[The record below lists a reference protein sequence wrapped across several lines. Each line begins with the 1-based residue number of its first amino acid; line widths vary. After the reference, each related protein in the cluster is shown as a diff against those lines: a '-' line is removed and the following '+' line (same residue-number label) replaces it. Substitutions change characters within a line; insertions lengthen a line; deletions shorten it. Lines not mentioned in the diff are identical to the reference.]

1 MTTLRRVRT
10 GDVVAGRYQLEDA
23 RGSGSGGV
31 VWTAFDRKLKRT
43 VALKRPHAVARDTDR
58 VQFRR
63 EAQTAAQVHH
73 PNAISVFDTVDAGEC
88 WLVMEYL
95 AAESLD
101 KVLADNGP
109 LPPERAARIGLQIA
123 GALVAVHAR
132 KIVHRDVKPGNILV
146 TDDDLAKL
154 TDFGISIWREVTRT
168 DDGKI
173 SGTPAYIAPEVAGGQ
188 PASEAS
194 DVFSLGAPLF
204 AAVEG
209 TPPFGT
215 GAPHEMLQRARDGE
229 MLPMRHAGSLALL
242 LADMLAPNPAKRP
255 TADQV
260 RQRLQ
265 KFVGDWEP
273 PPSQVAAAVRT
284 PVWRRLRY
292 PVLIAAALVVAVSA
306 AGFAVVDS
314 RSDSA
319 EAFGPDLIG
328 DERTA
333 DPCALLDQDPLRRFG
348 PTQLYP
354 AEGNFNRCDV
364 MVNAGGM
371 EPVDVEVQLLRRKQ
385 HPVRGEPFE
394 DEGSPDDDE
403 CALPVMVDD
412 QYGIQVSAKVPNPP
426 VNLCTV
432 ADAAKDTAERVL
444 RQGPLPRRTPPFPAE
459 SLAHVDACSLLDS
472 TALAAYPSID
482 PATKARGFGNW
493 GCKWY
498 SMADRI
504 GVHLRYDQH
513 SALVPVDGKTIQLGD
528 HEAYVAPNTDSSVKC
543 TVSVR
548 HRPPNP
554 TPRTTIDL
562 MVLTVTGDRPGAEY
576 CSMATS
582 LAAAAAAKLPP

>member
-1 MTTLRRVRT
+1 MT
-10 GDVVAGRYQLEDA
+10 
-23 RGSGSGGV
+23 
-31 VWTAFDRKLKRT
+31 
-43 VALKRPHAVARDTDR
+43 PR

-73 PNAISVFDTVDAGEC
+73 PNAISVFDTVDADEC

-109 LPPERAARIGLQIA
+109 LPPERVARIGLQIA
-123 GALVAVHAR
+123 GALAAVHAR
-132 KIVHRDVKPGNILV
+132 KILHRDVKPGNVLV

-173 SGTPAYIAPEVAGGQ
+173 SGTPAYTAPEVAGGQ
-188 PASEAS
+188 PASDAS
-194 DVFSLGAPLF
+194 DVFSLGATLF

-215 GAPHEMLQRARDGE
+215 GAPHEVLKRTREGKI
-229 MLPMRHAGSLALL
+229 LPMRQAGSLAPL
-242 LADMLAPNPAKRP
+242 LADMLASSPAKRP

-265 KFVGDWEP
+265 KLGGDWKA
-273 PPSQVAAAVRT
+273 PPSPVAAVVRT

-292 PVLIAAALVVAVSA
+292 QVLAAVALVVAVA
-306 AGFAVVDS
+306 AGFVVVDS
-314 RSDSA
+314 RSGSA
-319 EAFGPDLIG
+319 EAFGQDIIG
-328 DERTA
+328 DEHTA
-333 DPCALLDQDPLRRFG
+333 DPCALLDEEPLRRFG
-348 PTQLYP
+348 PTQMYP

-364 MVNAGGM
+364 KVDVGAV
-371 EPVDVEVQLLRRKQ
+371 ELLDVEVQLLKLKQ
-385 HPVRGEPFE
+385 HPVGGEPFE
-394 DEGSPDDDE
+394 DEGPPDDGE
-403 CALPVMVDD
+403 CAIPMRVDD
-412 QYGIQVSAKVPNPP
+412 RYGIQVSAKLSNSP

-432 ADAAKDTAERVL
+432 ADVAKHTVERVIHRGL
-444 RQGPLPRRTPPFPAE
+444 LPRRNRPFPAE

-482 PATKARGFGNW
+482 PANRARGFGGW
-493 GCKWY
+493 RCKWY

-504 GVHLRYDQH
+504 EVNLRYDQH
-513 SALVPVDGKTIQLGD
+513 SATSPVEEANTISLGD
-528 HEAYVAPNTDSSVKC
+528 YEAYVALNTNSSVKC

-554 TPRTTIDL
+554 TPRTTMDL
-562 MVLTVTGDRPGAEY
+562 VVLTVTGDRPGADY
-576 CSMATS
+576 CPTATN
-582 LAAAAAAKLPP
+582 LAAAAAAKLSR